1 MIESTEDEYKGI
13 GSTMCTIIKDVDSLA
28 TPNWGRIES
37 LIQEGFPLDTN
48 FDSDSSDDS
57 DQSSESSSS
66 GHPTEIGGSDKEE
79 KPKKKPKAKS
89 KPAAKET
96 QQKKKEE
103 PKEKTKPEK
112 KPTKEKAKA
121 ETKETE
127 PKKKAEKRK
136 VIAFIYSLFWHE
148 FLMIAGI
155 IIFALCIRT
164 CITDSKI
171 VIFDFDIPF
180 RFSNFFSSKP
190 LSNIEESFNITLR
203 KFYFMNMRY
212 NFTASRNFSSSI
224 VMYPCKLPVVI
235 VDFRQYKQKRP
246 GCTPLNLFKY
256 IL

>member
-1 MIESTEDEYKGI
+1 MTR
-13 GSTMCTIIKDVDSLA
+13 TVQTILTNPVNLLPVDIRLK
-28 TPNWGRIES
+28 
-37 LIQEGFPLDTN
+37 
-48 FDSDSSDDS
+48 
-57 DQSSESSSS
+57 SEARTKRKSQ
-66 GHPTEIGGSDKEE
+66 KRN
-79 KPKKKPKAKS
+79 PKQKANPPQKKHS
-89 KPAAKET
+89 KR
-96 QQKKKEE
+96 KKEE
-103 PKEKTKPEK
+103 PKEKTKPQK
-112 KPTKEKAKA
+112 KPSKEKANA

-235 VDFRQYKQKRP
+235 VDFRQAETTRLHSLESFQIHTLISSLGPK
-246 GCTPLNLFKY
+246 CN
-256 IL
+256 